1 MYFCRNK
8 RSYMPVNEMLFAYK
22 DEILLS
28 IIVLTLLFFGLLFT
42 KRVIKKFSILRSINP
57 NRRKFIRNLSYLFYY
72 LFAGIALVIIWGV
85 EFKQFSV
92 FISSVLAVL
101 GIAFFAQWSILS
113 NLTASII
120 LFFSHPVRIGD
131 RIRVLDKD
139 FDWTGEV
146 KDITGFYLFMATD
159 RGENITL
166 PTSMVIQKGIQ
177 IMNKYPGE
185 EIVNKEET

>member
-1 MYFCRNK
+1 MMIAFRN
-8 RSYMPVNEMLFAYK
+8 
-22 DEILLS
+22 EILLS
-28 IIVLTLLFFGLLFT
+28 IIVLILLFFVLLIT
-42 KRVIKKFSILRSINP
+42 KRVIKKFAKLKSINAD
-57 NRRKFIRNLSYLFYY
+57 RRKLIRNLSNLLHYLI
-72 LFAGIALVIIWGV
+72 AGTALVIIWGV
-85 EFKQFSV
+85 ELKQFSV

-131 RIRVLDKD
+131 RIRILDKD

-146 KDITGFYLFMATD
+146 KDITGFYLFMVTD

-166 PTSMVIQKGIQ
+166 PTSLVIQKGIQ
-177 IMNKYPGE
+177 IMNKYPE
-185 EIVNKEET
+185 KQIEHKEEV

>member
-1 MYFCRNK
+1 MIAYRN
-8 RSYMPVNEMLFAYK
+8 
-22 DEILLS
+22 EILLT
-28 IIVLTLLFFGLLFT
+28 IIVLVLLFFVLLVT
-42 KRVIKKFSILRSINP
+42 KSVIRKFSILKSINA
-57 NRRKFIRNLSYLFYY
+57 NRRKLIRNLTNLIHYLI
-72 LFAGIALVIIWGV
+72 AGVTLVIIWGV
-85 EFKQFSV
+85 ELKEFSV

-146 KDITGFYLFMATD
+146 KDITGFYLFMVTD

-177 IMNKYPGE
+177 IMNKYSKE
-185 EIVNKEET
+185 QIDRKEEV

>member
-1 MYFCRNK
+1 MIAYRN
-8 RSYMPVNEMLFAYK
+8 
-22 DEILLS
+22 EILLT
-28 IIVLTLLFFGLLFT
+28 IIVLILLFFVLLIT
-42 KRVIKKFSILRSINP
+42 KSVIRKFSILKSINA
-57 NRRKFIRNLSYLFYY
+57 NRRKLIRNLTNLVHYLI
-72 LFAGIALVIIWGV
+72 AGTALVIIWGV
-85 EFKQFSV
+85 ELKQFSV

-146 KDITGFYLFMATD
+146 KDITGFYLFMITD
-159 RGENITL
+159 HGENITL

-177 IMNKYPGE
+177 IMNKRIE
-185 EIVNKEET
+185 EQIDHKEEV

>member
-185 EIVNKEET
+185 EIVDREET

>member
-1 MYFCRNK
+1 MIVYRN
-8 RSYMPVNEMLFAYK
+8 
-22 DEILLS
+22 EILLT
-28 IIVLTLLFFGLLFT
+28 IIVLVLLFFALLVT
-42 KRVIKKFSILRSINP
+42 KSVIKKFSILKSINA
-57 NRRKFIRNLSYLFYY
+57 NRRKLIRNLTNLIHYLI
-72 LFAGIALVIIWGV
+72 AGVALVIIWGV
-85 EFKQFSV
+85 ELKEFSV

-146 KDITGFYLFMATD
+146 KDITGFYLFMVTD

-177 IMNKYPGE
+177 IMNKYSE
-185 EIVNKEET
+185 EQIDGKEEGGN

>member
-1 MYFCRNK
+1 MIIYR
-8 RSYMPVNEMLFAYK
+8 E
-22 DEILLS
+22 EILFT
-28 IIVLTLLFFGLLFT
+28 IIVLVLLFFTLLIT
-42 KRVIKKFSILRSINP
+42 KQVIKKFSILKSINP
-57 NRRKFIRNLSYLFYY
+57 DRRKLIRNLAYLLHY
-72 LFAGIALVIIWGV
+72 LIAGTALVIIWGV
-85 EFKQFSV
+85 QFEQFSV

-146 KDITGFYLFMATD
+146 IDITGFYLFMVTD

-166 PTSMVIQKGIQ
+166 PTSLVIQKGIQ
-177 IMNKYPGE
+177 IMNKHAGDKMDH
-185 EIVNKEET
+185 KEKV